1 VRSANEIWWRTNDP
15 DRAVEQDEM
24 KIAERE
30 DTEAAVLRFHDIC
43 WALRGKGELV
53 GYEGKMNP
61 VVAVTIARESAAALS
76 SWACSLRGIF
86 TENVTRSLV
95 FGRPTGR
102 LGYGLLDHSRSVCCG
117 RRPLADY
124 QSDRDL
130 LTFP

>member
-1 VRSANEIWWRTNDP
+1 MRSANEIWWRANDP
-15 DRAVEQDEM
+15 DRVVEQDEM

-61 VVAVTIARESAAALS
+61 VVAVTIARDIKAALS

-95 FGRPTGR
+95 FGRPIGR
-102 LGYGLLDHSRSVCCG
+102 LDFDMFSPALSVG
-117 RRPLADY
+117 I
-124 QSDRDL
+124 
-130 LTFP
+130 